1 MKSLNQFKN
10 KTLLEEESSYSK
22 FDVLVRAGLADK
34 SQIQR
39 LHKVLDKMSEDKPV
53 FNTTDKAIIQNLF
66 GKMVDL
72 ITNNQAIFQKT
83 RQAVRE
89 DVNEGVVVTS
99 DKAYNPYT
107 GKKYPAHR
115 KTMGAKDKEGDVA
128 PQSIVQ
134 ENMGSIPFILVL
146 KRKAIRQY
154 PDGTKIALYQNEKLG
169 KYFSVPYTDTK
180 PVDAVIQSESIE
192 NIKGSVFDSLKYI
205 TETKQPNYVLFD
217 SGVSTLID
225 VDTAK
230 AIVETYNSLEKDN
243 QQRLI
248 ENISK
253 DKSTFKTISEF
264 AWKHYK

>member
-1 MKSLNQFKN
+1 MKSLNQFKG
-10 KTLLEEESSYSK
+10 KTVIEEESSYSK
-22 FDVLVRAGLADK
+22 FDALVRAGLADK
-34 SQIQR
+34 TQIQR
-39 LHKVLDKMSEDKPV
+39 LHKVLDKMNEDRPV
-53 FNTTDKAIIQNLF
+53 FTNTEKSLVQNLMNR
-66 GKMVDL
+66 MVDL

-83 RQAVRE
+83 KQAVRE
-89 DVNEGVVVTS
+89 DVNEGMVVTT

-115 KTMGAKDKEGDVA
+115 KVMGAKKEDPPPPAV
-128 PQSIVQ
+128 VQ
-134 ENMGSIPFILVL
+134 ENMGNIPFILVL

-180 PVDAVIQSESIE
+180 PVDAVIQSESVE
-192 NIKGSVFDSLKYI
+192 EIKGSVFDSLKYI
-205 TETKQPNYVLFD
+205 TETKQSNYVLFD
-217 SGVSTLID
+217 SGSSKLVD
-225 VDTAK
+225 VDTAT

-243 QQRLI
+243 QQKLV
-248 ENISK
+248 EGVSK